1 MEGFFK
7 PEPLGAWNWTSQVLE
22 KIWKNQNLRQ
32 KYKELGINLDL
43 PSWIPTAFLFWSA
56 LGMLHFHMGV
66 SSCWQSG
73 IKSAENQLLA
83 ARIVSEFCP
92 DKDN

>member
-1 MEGFFK
+1 
-7 PEPLGAWNWTSQVLE
+7 LG
-22 KIWKNQNLRQ
+22 
-32 KYKELGINLDL
+32 L
-43 PSWIPTAFLFWSA
+43 PSWIPTAFLFLICSGHAAFPHGRFELLTSA
-56 LGMLHFHMGV
+56 
-66 SSCWQSG
+66 G